1 MPSCTFNSS
10 GYCICFSLTLK
21 HMRLQAAHQYAK
33 PFGTIM
39 CIVCCIFR
47 GSMHIFI
54 CVYMYRY
61 ICTLVSEINIGRELS
76 KRAVIKFCLNYTIL
90 FINSLSECYSL

>member
-10 GYCICFSLTLK
+10 SYCICFSLTLK

-47 GSMHIFI
+47 GSMHILY
-54 CVYMYRY
+54 VY
-61 ICTLVSEINIGRELS
+61 ICIDIYVPLYQKL
-76 KRAVIKFCLNYTIL
+76 IL
-90 FINSLSECYSL
+90 AENCQKEQ